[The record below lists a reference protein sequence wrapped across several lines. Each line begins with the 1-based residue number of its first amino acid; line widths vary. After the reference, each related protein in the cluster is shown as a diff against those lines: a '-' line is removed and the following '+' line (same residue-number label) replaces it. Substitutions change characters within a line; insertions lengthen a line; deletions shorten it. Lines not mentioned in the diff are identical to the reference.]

1 MFGIYIMYKS
11 KNKGCGQRVNILMSK
26 ILQKE
31 EMLLIVKNRKTP
43 IKKRYDRC
51 KNLKCGWFRE
61 KVELRKI
68 ELVRNFSILYHGL
81 LIFG

>member
-1 MFGIYIMYKS
+1 MID
-11 KNKGCGQRVNILMSK
+11 V
-26 ILQKE
+26 
-31 EMLLIVKNRKTP
+31 
-43 IKKRYDRC
+43 
-51 KNLKCGWFRE
+51 KCGWFRE